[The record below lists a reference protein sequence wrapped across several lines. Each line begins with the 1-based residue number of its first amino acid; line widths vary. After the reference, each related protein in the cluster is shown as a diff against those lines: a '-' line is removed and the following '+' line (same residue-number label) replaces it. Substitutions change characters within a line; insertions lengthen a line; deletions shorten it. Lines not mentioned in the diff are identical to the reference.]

1 MEIAKALILTGRTP
15 HDRPWPS
22 VAIGPKQLVPVANRA
37 ILAHNLES
45 LRLAGVLEVTIAA
58 EREAMHP
65 IMSSIGDGA
74 GSGLAVRYVPW
85 TPSTGVDG
93 ALGSAREFVGDEPV
107 LVEPADALHRERLH
121 PHIAAFAAHRLD
133 AMSLR
138 LPGEPA
144 PGAYLLS
151 PAAIALLVRRRRH
164 RGGDPLAWLR
174 DAGRPV
180 QVRDSD
186 GCLPCHGG
194 QERLLEGNRRVLEA
208 LERRVDPAAYPT
220 SELQGAVV
228 VHPTARVEHSL
239 VRGPAII
246 GAGSVLS
253 HAYVG
258 PFSSIGEGVK
268 IEGSQVEH
276 SIVFDGAELRH
287 VGARLESSVIGRGAR
302 VTRAF
307 ALPTAMRL
315 SVGDHAEVTLT

>member
-1 MEIAKALILTGRTP
+1 VEIAKALIVAGRTP

-22 VAIGPKQLVPVANRA
+22 VAVGPKQLVPVANRA
-37 ILAHNLES
+37 ILAHHLES

-58 EREAMHP
+58 ERDAMHP
-65 IMSSIGDGA
+65 IMTSFGDGG

-85 TPSTGVDG
+85 TPASGVEG

-107 LVEPADALHRERLH
+107 LVGPADALYRDRLH
-121 PHIAAFAAHRLD
+121 PHIAAFADQRLD

-138 LPGEPA
+138 LPDEPA
-144 PGAYLLS
+144 PGGYLLS
-151 PAAIALLVRRRRH
+151 PAAVALLVRRRRH
-164 RGGDPLAWLR
+164 RGGDPLAWLE
-174 DAGRPV
+174 DAGRSV
-180 QVRDSD
+180 RVRDSD

-208 LERRVDPAAYPT
+208 LERRVDPAAHP
-220 SELQGAVV
+220 SAELQGPVV
-228 VHPTARVEHSL
+228 VHPTARIEHSL

-258 PFSSIGEGVK
+258 PYTSIGDGVT

-276 SIVFDGAELRH
+276 SIVFDGAELLH
-287 VGARLESSVIGRGAR
+287 VGARLEASVIGRGAR
-302 VTRAF
+302 VARSF